1 MKFSKSFK
9 LIVAVFL
16 SLLMS
21 NIAHAAAA
29 HQQMITTADAIDQL
43 DRSQMQGE
51 IEEILKQDEVKKAL
65 LANGVSSS
73 EVQMRLA
80 SMSNAEL
87 YQMAGQLKEARAG
100 GDILITVLVVVLI
113 IFLVRRI

>member
-9 LIVAVFL
+9 LIVVVCL

-21 NIAHAAAA
+21 NIAQATAA
-29 HQQMITTADAIDQL
+29 HKQMISTVDAIDQL
-43 DRSQMQGE
+43 DRTQVRGE

-65 LANGVSSS
+65 LANGVSSN

-80 SMSNAEL
+80 SMSNTEL
-87 YQMAGQLKEARAG
+87 LQMAGQLKEARAG
-100 GDILITVLVVVLI
+100 GDVLVTILVVVLI